1 MISDEDRERVR
12 QATDF
17 LALVSE
23 TVELKQRGSDFWGC
37 CPFHH
42 EKSPSFHVNPSTGLW
57 KCFGCGAGGD
67 LFDYVM
73 KRESLD
79 FPDAIRYLADRAN
92 IELQEDARPGQR
104 GPKKNRLI
112 ECLTEAESFYST
124 MLMRG
129 KGEGPASGRRYF
141 AGRGFGS
148 DVCRRWHLGYAPGY
162 GSLVRHLRS
171 KGFSVQEMEA
181 ADLAV
186 DRNGRAQDRFYDRV
200 MFPIHDEQ
208 GRTIAFGGRVM
219 TDAKPKYLNTKET
232 TVFHKGK
239 HLFAFDRAK
248 EGIAARGVAIV
259 SEGYTDVIALHEA
272 GYTNAV
278 AALGTSFSLDHV
290 RTLSRFAKKI
300 ICMFDGDAAGQK
312 AAERAIQ
319 FIDKTEADLRCVVL
333 PDGQDP
339 MEFLQT
345 HQAADLQPI
354 LDGARPLMDFV
365 LEKRLA
371 GYDLSSPG
379 RRVAA
384 LDDLATLLAPLKHSV
399 LLDGYATQLADAL
412 KVDPEETKRVIRS
425 KRVPSQGGDQRGGS
439 GSRQGIAG
447 RGGDARAWSGQ
458 GRQPRQGTWQQG
470 VRRQGA
476 RQAAP
481 EPDPAAGYY
490 DEAPTDYL
498 PEEAYGEPQASP
510 AAGPSPAPAQ
520 PAAYTAL
527 SADERRQL
535 SVERELLAMMA
546 ADPDA
551 LRAHADRIA
560 TFSWSDQRH
569 ESMAWAMLAT
579 PEGTTPAGAV
589 AAASAVEP
597 DAPRILASGQLVY
610 QQGMTAEQKVDF
622 LLDTVDLY
630 STRRKIREIRS
641 RLRAGESSVPG
652 EEATRLFSEA
662 TELQRHA
669 NELSSYISANGNA

>member
-1 MISDEDRERVR
+1 M
-12 QATDF
+12 
-17 LALVSE
+17 
-23 TVELKQRGSDFWGC
+23 
-37 CPFHH
+37 
-42 EKSPSFHVNPSTGLW
+42 
-57 KCFGCGAGGD
+57 
-67 LFDYVM
+67 
-73 KRESLD
+73 
-79 FPDAIRYLADRAN
+79 
-92 IELQEDARPGQR
+92 
-104 GPKKNRLI
+104 
-112 ECLTEAESFYST
+112 
-124 MLMRG
+124 
-129 KGEGPASGRRYF
+129 
-141 AGRGFGS
+141 
-148 DVCRRWHLGYAPGY
+148 
-162 GSLVRHLRS
+162 
-171 KGFSVQEMEA
+171 
-181 ADLAV
+181 
-186 DRNGRAQDRFYDRV
+186 
-200 MFPIHDEQ
+200 
-208 GRTIAFGGRVM
+208 
-219 TDAKPKYLNTKET
+219 
-232 TVFHKGK
+232 
-239 HLFAFDRAK
+239 
-248 EGIAARGVAIV
+248 
-259 SEGYTDVIALHEA
+259 
-272 GYTNAV
+272 
-278 AALGTSFSLDHV
+278 
-290 RTLSRFAKKI
+290 
-300 ICMFDGDAAGQK
+300 
-312 AAERAIQ
+312 
-319 FIDKTEADLRCVVL
+319 
-333 PDGQDP
+333 
-339 MEFLQT
+339 
-345 HQAADLQPI
+345 
-354 LDGARPLMDFV
+354 
-365 LEKRLA
+365 
-371 GYDLSSPG
+371 
-379 RRVAA
+379 
-384 LDDLATLLAPLKHSV
+384 
-399 LLDGYATQLADAL
+399 
-412 KVDPEETKRVIRS
+412 
-425 KRVPSQGGDQRGGS
+425 
-439 GSRQGIAG
+439 
-447 RGGDARAWSGQ
+447 
-458 GRQPRQGTWQQG
+458 
-470 VRRQGA
+470 RRQGA

>member
-171 KGFSVQEMEA
+171 KGFSVQEIQA

-186 DRNGRAQDRFYDRV
+186 DRNGRAADRFYDRV

-345 HQAADLQPI
+345 HQPADLQPI
-354 LDGARPLMDFV
+354 LDAARPLMDFV

-425 KRVPSQGGDQRGGS
+425 KPVPSQGAGERGASWGAPSRAGSARS
-439 GSRQGIAG
+439 GSQGAASRG
-447 RGGDARAWSGQ
+447 RSDGS
-458 GRQPRQGTWQQG
+458 WQQTA
-470 VRRQGA
+470 RRP
-476 RQAAP
+476 AAP
-481 EPDPAAGYY
+481 GPSDGYY
-490 DEAPTDYL
+490 DDAPADYV
-498 PEEAYGEPQASP
+498 PDEAYGYDAP
-510 AAGPSPAPAQ
+510 AAAPAVTHAPVASAQ
-520 PAAYTAL
+520 VAPVTYAAL
-527 SADERRQL
+527 SADERMQL

-560 TFSWSDQRH
+560 TFSWSDARH

-589 AAASAVEP
+589 AAASAVVPE
-597 DAPRILASGQLVY
+597 APRILASGQLVY
-610 QQGMTAEQKVDF
+610 QQGMTADQKVDF

-641 RLRAGESSVPG
+641 KLRAGEASVPN
-652 EEATRLFSEA
+652 EEAGRLFSEA

>member
-1 MISDEDRERVR
+1 
-12 QATDF
+12 
-17 LALVSE
+17 
-23 TVELKQRGSDFWGC
+23 
-37 CPFHH
+37 
-42 EKSPSFHVNPSTGLW
+42 
-57 KCFGCGAGGD
+57 
-67 LFDYVM
+67 
-73 KRESLD
+73 
-79 FPDAIRYLADRAN
+79 
-92 IELQEDARPGQR
+92 
-104 GPKKNRLI
+104 
-112 ECLTEAESFYST
+112 
-124 MLMRG
+124 
-129 KGEGPASGRRYF
+129 
-141 AGRGFGS
+141 
-148 DVCRRWHLGYAPGY
+148 
-162 GSLVRHLRS
+162 
-171 KGFSVQEMEA
+171 
-181 ADLAV
+181 
-186 DRNGRAQDRFYDRV
+186 

>member
-171 KGFSVQEMEA
+171 KGFSVQEIQA

-186 DRNGRAQDRFYDRV
+186 DRNGRAADRFYDRV

-345 HQAADLQPI
+345 HQPADLQPI
-354 LDGARPLMDFV
+354 LDAARPLMDFV

-425 KRVPSQGGDQRGGS
+425 KPVPTQAAGERGGS
-439 GSRQGIAG
+439 GSYQGAG
-447 RGGDARAWSGQ
+447 RDGDRRAWSGQ

-630 STRRKIREIRS
+630 ATRRKIREIRS